1 MPTTPL
7 FPLPEGLELTSISE
21 TAEEL
26 LVHVTS
32 HRASS
37 PCPQC
42 AMASFA
48 IHSSYHRHPRDLP
61 CIGRPIRLVF
71 TVRKFFCRNPNC
83 CRKVFAERLPD
94 FLEVSSRLTKRLR
107 TSVQEIGFAT
117 CGKGGEGL
125 ADKLGMPISD
135 ASLLWSLFLVP
146 VPEVG
151 QVYIIGVDDWS
162 WRRGKRFGSILVN
175 LETHKIVDLL
185 PDREAESVKR
195 WLAAHPEVD
204 VVSRDRGGCYI
215 DGATWGAPQA
225 TQVADRWHLLSNL
238 GDAVEAFL
246 IRAQIRLERRKA
258 SSGQCHKPDQPL
270 SSFSATPGCQRK
282 SQARLLRKWK
292 LYQRVQELHAAGM
305 SLRKIGE
312 ELGLARNTVR
322 KYFRQPPDP
331 PLPTPRPLRA
341 SQLDPYEDYLLDR
354 WSQGERNAA
363 QLYREIS
370 ERGFPGSA
378 SIVRAYVGYLRSTTA
393 DGSPPRSRKER
404 AKAVSP
410 RALRWLLARKRD
422 DLEKDEQARLDQL
435 LNLSPEVQTVYALL
449 QAFLKLV
456 RERKHQEL
464 RSWMEQAIRSG
475 IPELGSFVVGIE
487 RDYDAVYAALRLP
500 WSQGITEGKV
510 NKLKTLKRVMY
521 GRAGFA
527 LLRQRLL
534 HDG

>member
-7 FPLPEGLELTSISE
+7 FPLPEGLEITSMSE
-21 TAEEL
+21 TPEEL
-26 LVHVTS
+26 LVRVTS
-32 HRASS
+32 HRQTSCCPTCSTPSS
-37 PCPQC
+37 V
-42 AMASFA
+42 
-48 IHSSYHRHPRDLP
+48 IHSYYRRKPRDLP
-61 CIGRPIRLVF
+61 CVGRPIRLLL

-83 CRKVFAERLPD
+83 SRKVFTERLPD
-94 FLEVSSRLTKRLR
+94 FIEASSRLTTRLR
-107 TSVQEIGFAT
+107 TAVQEIGFAT
-117 CGKGGEGL
+117 CGIGGERLG
-125 ADKLGMPISD
+125 DKLGMPISD

-146 VPEVG
+146 LPEVG
-151 QVYIIGVDDWS
+151 QVHVIGVDDWS
-162 WRRGKRFGSILVN
+162 WRRGKRFGTILVN

-185 PDREAESVKR
+185 VDREAESVKQ

-225 TQVADRWHLLSNL
+225 TQVADRWHILSNL
-238 GDAVEAFL
+238 GDAVEEFL
-246 IRAQIRLERRKA
+246 IRAQIRLEDEKT
-258 SSGQCHKPDQPL
+258 SPKECQKPDNPL
-270 SSFSATPGCQRK
+270 SSFSATPASQRK

-341 SQLDPYEDYLLDR
+341 SQLDPYEDYLLER

-370 ERGFPGSA
+370 ACGYPGSA
-378 SIVRAYVGYLRSTTA
+378 SMVRAYVGHLRTTTA
-393 DGSPPRSRKER
+393 DGSAPRSRKQR
-404 AKAVSP
+404 AQAVSP
-410 RALRWLLARKRD
+410 RALRWLLARKRE
-422 DLEKDEQARLDQL
+422 DLDQEEQARLDQL
-435 LNLSPEVQTVYALL
+435 LHLSPEVQTVYALL
-449 QAFLKLV
+449 QAFLKMV
-456 RERKHQEL
+456 RQRKHQEL
-464 RSWMEQAIRSG
+464 RSWMEQAIGSD
-475 IPELGSFVVGIE
+475 IPELKSFVVGVE

-527 LLRQRLL
+527 LLRRRLL
-534 HDG
+534 HDA